1 VDVTRTRALAV
12 GLLLVFG
19 SAIFA
24 ACASESTPAAPSDP
38 VLAEGQ
44 QIFNSNCASCHGAAG
59 GGGYGKKLAG
69 TVEATYPDIADEIA
83 VITNGKGSMPSF
95 GRKLTPEQIEAVA
108 LYTRW
113 LPGTN

>member
-1 VDVTRTRALAV
+1 VTRTRVLLA
-12 GLLLVFG
+12 GLLVVVG
-19 SAIFA
+19 STIFA
-24 ACASESTPAAPSDP
+24 ACASESSPAAPVDP

-69 TVEATYPDIADEIA
+69 TVETNYPNIADEIA
-83 VITNGKGSMPSF
+83 VITNGKGSMPAF
-95 GRKLTPEQIEAVA
+95 GKKLTAEQIEAVA

-113 LPGTN
+113 LPGPN